1 MKNEEYINDYYEE
14 IKRKIIDVESIIL
27 IKNYSIN
34 KKNLNN
40 YYEIGKLIIEKQNT
54 IDDIRKKDKVIEEY
68 SKNLMEDL
76 NDKYNSLLLKK
87 IIKFYYLVEAGIILS
102 YNLSWDYYEEIL
114 LLKSVDEINYYL
126 ICAMKNNL
134 SVKQLRRM
142 IKNKEYEL
150 V

>member
-1 MKNEEYINDYYEE
+1 MKNEEYINNYYEE